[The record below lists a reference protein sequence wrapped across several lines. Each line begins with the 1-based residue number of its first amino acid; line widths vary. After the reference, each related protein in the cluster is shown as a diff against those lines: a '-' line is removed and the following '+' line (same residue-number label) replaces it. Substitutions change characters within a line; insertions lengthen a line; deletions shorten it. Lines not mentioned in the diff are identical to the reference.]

1 MRFNAEEV
9 FPGQAASIRSADI
22 DFEKMVKSFM
32 ANQSRSEGIVNS
44 PACNAKV
51 AVSEATSTTFEATN
65 AMPDEA
71 MAASEVGNVGVMV
84 CGPQEAQITVGAGF
98 SLSDSQ
104 WDYLAWNK
112 DIAPPHAT
120 PRNLGTPILQGFCS
134 GVAVPVN
141 EHVVLYDSDGLEA
154 LCSRQGKRCCNGG
167 HCRPGSCPTL
177 AYRLAYTELSC
188 HVLAQELKVKQ
199 HKMYNRKFE

>member
-1 MRFNAEEV
+1 MRLLDEKV
-9 FPGQAASIRSADI
+9 FSDQAAAIRSADI
-22 DFEKMVKSFM
+22 DFEKMAKSFM

-44 PACNAKV
+44 PACTAKV
-51 AVSEATSTTFEATN
+51 AVSEATSTAFEATN
-65 AMPDEA
+65 TMPDEA
-71 MAASEVGNVGVMV
+71 MAANEVGNAGALV
-84 CGPQEAQITVGAGF
+84 CELQESQIAVGAGF

-104 WDYLAWNK
+104 WEYLAWNK
-112 DIAPPHAT
+112 DVAPVHAT
-120 PRNLGTPILQGFCS
+120 PRDPETPTLQGFCS

-141 EHVVLYDSDGLEA
+141 EHVILYDSDGLEA